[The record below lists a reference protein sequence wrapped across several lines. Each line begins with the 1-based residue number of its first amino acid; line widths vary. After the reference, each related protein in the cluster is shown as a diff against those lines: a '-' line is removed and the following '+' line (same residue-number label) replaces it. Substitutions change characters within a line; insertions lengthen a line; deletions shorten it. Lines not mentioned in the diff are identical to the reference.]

1 MNTRLDLELIRQTET
16 LAKLSKAPKPMM
28 ETLCRLG
35 ICRLEI
41 YDSKTVIS
49 TLQISAVLD
58 YGKIYFRRICKGIM
72 KVVDI
77 SW

>member
-1 MNTRLDLELIRQTET
+1 
-16 LAKLSKAPKPMM
+16 MM

-72 KVVDI
+72 KVVVI

>member
-28 ETLCRLG
+28 ETL
-35 ICRLEI
+35 CRLEI

-72 KVVDI
+72 KVVVI

>member
-49 TLQISAVLD
+49 TLQISAVENAED
-58 YGKIYFRRICKGIM
+58 MIGILN
-72 KVVDI
+72 VPF
-77 SW
+77 

>member
-41 YDSKTVIS
+41 SKTVIS

-72 KVVDI
+72 KVVVI